1 MEPVASPD
9 LNARLDRL
17 ERGSRRDR
25 AIGFAV
31 LALLFVTAQ
40 APGST
45 PVTTTAPYTVR
56 NASGASATLSATGLT
71 VRDAQGNV
79 RVFEGI
85 DSGGRPS
92 LDMRDTAGTLR
103 ESMYLLDGRPLLR
116 LFDSSG
122 KRREEVGLDDKGD
135 GLLQLNDA
143 SEKLRLEIGR
153 ATGGNPNLS
162 LYGSD
167 EKLRAY
173 IATDDVSPYMVMRD
187 AAGNDRVTV
196 GGYTDGTFGIGI
208 KSETKAVLWKAP

>member
-1 MEPVASPD
+1 MEPVASPE
-9 LNARLDRL
+9 LQARVERQ

-45 PVTTTAPYTVR
+45 PVTTSAPYTVR
-56 NASGASATLSATGLT
+56 SASGASATLSSTGLT
-71 VRDAQGNV
+71 VRDAKGNV
-79 RVFEGI
+79 RVFDGI

-92 LDMRDTAGTLR
+92 LDMHDAAGVLR
-103 ESMYLLDGRPLLR
+103 ESMYLLDDAPKFR

-122 KRREEVGLDDKGD
+122 KRREEVGLDAKGN

-143 SEKLRLEIGR
+143 NEKLRLDME
-153 ATGGNPNLS
+153 ANGNPAFD

-173 IATDDVSPYMVMRD
+173 FATDDVSPYLVMRD
-187 AAGNDRVTV
+187 AAGNNRVYV
-196 GGYTDGTFGIGI
+196 GGYSDGPIGI
-208 KSETKAVLWKAP
+208 NIKNESNTVLWQAP

>member
-1 MEPVASPD
+1 MEPVVSPD
-9 LNARLDRL
+9 LDIRVARL

-31 LALLFVTAQ
+31 LALLFATAQ
-40 APGST
+40 APGSA
-45 PVTTTAPYTVR
+45 PVTTSASYTVR

-71 VRDAQGNV
+71 VRDAKGNA

-92 LDMRDTAGTLR
+92 LDMHDTAGTLR
-103 ESMYLLDGRPLLR
+103 ESMYLLDGVPKLR
-116 LFDSSG
+116 LFDTSG

-143 SEKLRLEIGR
+143 SEKLRLQLTR
-153 ATGGNPNLS
+153 VTGGDPQLQ

-173 IATDDVSPYMVMRD
+173 FATDDTSPYLVMRD
-187 AAGNDRVTV
+187 AAGNNRVYV
-196 GGYTDGTFGIGI
+196 GGYSDGPIGI
-208 KSETKAVLWKAP
+208 NIKNESGTVLWKAP

>member
-1 MEPVASPD
+1 MEPIASPD
-9 LNARLDRL
+9 LDVRVARL

-40 APGST
+40 APGSA
-45 PVTTTAPYTVR
+45 PVTTSAPYTVR
-56 NASGASATLSATGLT
+56 NASGESATLSATGLT
-71 VRDAQGNV
+71 VRDAKGNA

-92 LDMRDTAGTLR
+92 LDMHDTAGTLR
-103 ESMYLLDGRPLLR
+103 ESMYLLDGVPKLR
-116 LFDSSG
+116 LFDSNG

-135 GLLQLNDA
+135 GLFQLNDA
-143 SEKLRLEIGR
+143 NEKLRLQIYR
-153 ATGGNPNLS
+153 AASGNPSLA

-167 EKLRAY
+167 ESLRAY
-173 IATDDVSPYMVMRD
+173 IATDDVSPYLVMRD

-196 GGYTDGTFGIGI
+196 GGYTDGTFGMAL